1 MLKRKNWIWIHILLA
16 GAFLPFFLILPLSGS
31 LILLQE
37 EGELTKTVA
46 FEVEREFTSDEK
58 EVRQIFKDQG
68 IDYDFDYIR
77 GRGDRFMTRPTT
89 RPFYEVEKKDGKMVF
104 TKAEPSLL
112 RILKEVHF
120 GHGPKPLRT
129 FEMIFGFAFLL
140 VNISGLFLMYSLKKM
155 LPIFLGSVGLG
166 IAVFFLLLSL

>member
-16 GAFLPFFLILPLSGS
+16 GLFLPFFLILPLSGS

-37 EGELTKTVA
+37 EGEVIKTKA
-46 FEVEREFTSDEK
+46 FEVQREFTSDAD

-68 IDYDFDYIR
+68 IDYQFDYTR
-77 GRGDRFMTRPTT
+77 GRGDSFMTRPTT
-89 RPFYEVEKKDGKMVF
+89 RTYYEVQKEGDKMVF

-112 RILKEVHF
+112 RILKEIHF

-129 FEMIFGFAFLL
+129 FEMIFGFAFLM
-140 VNISGLFLMYSLKKM
+140 VNLSGLILMYSLKKM
-155 LPIFLGSVGLG
+155 LPIFLGSIGLG
-166 IAVFFLLLSL
+166 VIVFIALLSL